1 MIAEKNENAQF
12 LPYKLPT
19 HFLSLQMT
27 KMVHP
32 NFEKTCCNCFD
43 EQDDVIVLATG
54 FKLMTGRSSSDGGRS
69 EDGPGMKEDDLDRV
83 QIPEEDDSKE
93 GSENKTELVPD
104 FGFR

>member
-1 MIAEKNENAQF
+1 MSAAVVLEAE
-12 LPYKLPT
+12 PD
-19 HFLSLQMT
+19 
-27 KMVHP
+27 
-32 NFEKTCCNCFD
+32 FEA
-43 EQDDVIVLATG
+43 LATAVV
-54 FKLMTGRSSSDGGRS
+54 LEAELDLEALATAVVLVSAQDLGRS